1 MSQRAAVAVGKQNK
15 RKRRD
20 AAAMSVGIVLFWP
33 ALFFIKGDGP
43 QAAELANVKGQM
55 QAIETVN
62 GIKKCGIEFKS

>member
-1 MSQRAAVAVGKQNK
+1 
-15 RKRRD
+15 
-20 AAAMSVGIVLFWP
+20 MSVGIVLFWP